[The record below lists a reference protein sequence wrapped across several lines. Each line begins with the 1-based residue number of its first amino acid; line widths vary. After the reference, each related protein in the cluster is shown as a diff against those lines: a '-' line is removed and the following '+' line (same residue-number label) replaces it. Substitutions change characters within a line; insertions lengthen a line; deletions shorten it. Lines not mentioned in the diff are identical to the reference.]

1 VDLSIIDTALLQIW
15 MAEAMAARHAISTGR
30 REVSLSV
37 AHPQSSRSV
46 TYNQA
51 NLLDLRQWI
60 ADLTSELGRRGI
72 GRGPRRRAIGLRF

>member
-1 VDLSIIDTALLQIW
+1 MDLSIVDTALLRRW
-15 MAEAMAARHAISTGR
+15 MVEAMEARHAISTGR

-51 NLLDLRQWI
+51 SLGDLRQWL

-72 GRGPRRRAIGLRF
+72 GRGPRRRAVGLRF